1 MSIFGTRPEM
11 IKMWGTLQKLDNQ
24 NFEHIMV
31 HTGQNFTKELKNFF
45 LKILKSENL
54 TLISILI
61 HQATVKKCQ
70 M

>member
-45 LKILKSENL
+45 F
-54 TLISILI
+54 SI
-61 HQATVKKCQ
+61 
-70 M
+70 